1 MVPSIS
7 RESFV
12 ENLRRSG
19 LVDEVALERSLE
31 QIPATER
38 GKVVARA
45 LVKQGLLTRFQ
56 AELILGGRT
65 FGFFLGQYRIVDQL
79 GQGGMSKVYKAV
91 HERMHRAVALKL
103 LAPQLVKTPKAR
115 QLFDREVRAAG
126 RLTHPN
132 IVTAYDAGH
141 IADRHFLVMEWVDG
155 PNVEQFV
162 RKHGPLPVGLA
173 CEIIRQAGLGLAYA
187 HELEMVHRDI
197 KPSNLLIQRVGKSA
211 TPLVKILDFGLARLH
226 EHRAGDA
233 DATLVTKNNTVMGT
247 PDYLSPEQARTVEVD
262 IRSDLYSLGCTFY
275 FLLTGRV
282 PFPGGSAHN
291 KMQRHATAEP
301 APIEQDLPAP
311 VLAILRRLMAKNP
324 EDRFQTPEQLIA
336 AVTPFAVPVV
346 PFWKRAWENPPADE
360 TGTEDSGESD
370 AMTATLLPDMSPTP
384 LARDPQPVKE
394 SDEVAAGSWWWVLGL
409 SIALIGALSGVLA
422 MLMQTE

>member
-1 MVPSIS
+1 MATSLT

-19 LVDEVALERSLE
+19 LIDETTLEKSLE
-31 QIPATER
+31 QVPATDR

-45 LVKQGLLTRFQ
+45 LVKQGVLTRFQ

-65 FGFFLGQYRIVDQL
+65 FGFFLGQYRILDQL
-79 GQGGMSKVYKAV
+79 GQGGMSRVYKAV
-91 HERMHRAVALKL
+91 HEKMNREVALKL

-115 QLFDREVRAAG
+115 HLFDREVRAAG

-141 IADRHFLVMEWVDG
+141 IADRHFLVMEYVDG

-173 CEIIRQAGLGLAYA
+173 CEIIRQAALGLAYA
-187 HELEMVHRDI
+187 HELDMVHRDI

-226 EHRAGDA
+226 EQREGDA
-233 DATLVTKNNTVMGT
+233 DATLVSKNNTVMGT

-275 FLLTGRV
+275 YLLTGRV

-311 VLAILRRLMAKNP
+311 VLAILRRLMAKKA
-324 EDRFQTPEQLIA
+324 EERFQTPEQLIA
-336 AVTPFAVPVV
+336 AVTHFAVPVV
-346 PFWKRAWENPPADE
+346 PFWKRSWEIPPDE
-360 TGTEDSGESD
+360 EFNSEDSGETD
-370 AMTATLLPDMSPTP
+370 AMTNTLLPDLTPTP
-384 LARDPQPVKE
+384 LAREPQRPKA
-394 SDEVAAGSWWWVLGL
+394 DEDDEARSFWWIASL
-409 SIALIGALSGVLA
+409 SIVLILALAAVLA
-422 MLMQTE
+422 VLMQAE

>member
-1 MVPSIS
+1 
-7 RESFV
+7 
-12 ENLRRSG
+12 
-19 LVDEVALERSLE
+19 
-31 QIPATER
+31 
-38 GKVVARA
+38 
-45 LVKQGLLTRFQ
+45 
-56 AELILGGRT
+56 
-65 FGFFLGQYRIVDQL
+65 
-79 GQGGMSKVYKAV
+79 
-91 HERMHRAVALKL
+91 
-103 LAPQLVKTPKAR
+103 
-115 QLFDREVRAAG
+115 
-126 RLTHPN
+126 
-132 IVTAYDAGH
+132 
-141 IADRHFLVMEWVDG
+141 
-155 PNVEQFV
+155 
-162 RKHGPLPVGLA
+162 
-173 CEIIRQAGLGLAYA
+173 
-187 HELEMVHRDI
+187 MVHRDI